1 MLGVM
6 ARLQRKIPILG
17 MLAAGLLSTGCAQ
30 ERAQPW
36 VWAPAQHAA
45 PFPDAPQH
53 RAAVAD
59 DHDPSVV
66 VFGTPAF
73 IADCQDGHA
82 RRDDQM
88 SLRTAE
94 ALPNRL
100 AWPEARRPSLNNT
113 RSFRSSTQP
122 ERWVYPTERRDYHY
136 HQYTG
141 RRGW

>member
-1 MLGVM
+1 MLRVM
-6 ARLQRKIPILG
+6 ARLQGKISILG
-17 MLAAGLLSTGCAQ
+17 LLAVGLMSTACTQ

-36 VWAPAQHAA
+36 VWVPAQHAA
-45 PFPDAPQH
+45 PFPEPPQH
-53 RAAVAD
+53 RAAVID

-73 IADCQDGHA
+73 IADAKNDHA

-88 SLRTAE
+88 GLHTAE

-100 AWPEARRPSLNNT
+100 GWPEARRPSLNST

-136 HQYTG
+136 HRYTG

>member
-1 MLGVM
+1 MLSEM
-6 ARLQRKIPILG
+6 ACVQREILT
-17 MLAAGLLSTGCAQ
+17 LALVASALAMTACTQ

-36 VWAPAQHAA
+36 VWAPQQLGA
-45 PFPDAPQH
+45 PFAYAPQP

-59 DHDPSVV
+59 DHDASVL
-66 VFGTPAF
+66 VFGSPAF
-73 IADCQDGHA
+73 IADGSNEYT

-94 ALPNRL
+94 DLPNRL
-100 AWPEARRPSLNNT
+100 GWPEARRPSLNNT
-113 RSFRSSTQP
+113 RSYRSSTQP

-136 HQYTG
+136 HHYNG